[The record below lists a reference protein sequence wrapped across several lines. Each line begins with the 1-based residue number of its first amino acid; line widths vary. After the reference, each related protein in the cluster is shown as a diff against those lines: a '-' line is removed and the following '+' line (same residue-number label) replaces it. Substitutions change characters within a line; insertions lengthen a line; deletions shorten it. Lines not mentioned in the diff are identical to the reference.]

1 MNALNVIFDKALKE
15 DVVYAYYVPSTSPV
29 LLVRSYT
36 NKDEGTNVLVTAP
49 DILNSWIEQGFKL
62 VNHLSG
68 MRKTLVFGSIPL
80 SVLADTLEEIK
91 PHAVGAEST
100 LAYVSFNINGI
111 IHDPKADNL
120 TGQPIQVI
128 MHIAFDESTPIH
140 FEPSFKAADGTA
152 IEDLGSV
159 NVSGEIRVWFMG
171 YNEQE
176 AGE

>member
-1 MNALNVIFDKALKE
+1 MNALNVVFDKALKE
-15 DVVYAYYVPSTSPV
+15 DVVYAYYVPSTSPT

-36 NKDEGTNVLVTAP
+36 NEQENNVLITAP
-49 DILNSWIEQGFKL
+49 DVLNSWIAQGFKL

-80 SVLADTLEEIK
+80 PVLADTLGQIK
-91 PHAVGAEST
+91 PHARGAEST

-120 TGQPIQVI
+120 IGQPIQVI

-140 FEPSFKAADGTA
+140 FEPSFKTADGTA